1 MFKNILKNQSGIVF
15 LVPLLIFAAVA
26 TTGTVAAVQ
35 VNKVRNAKKAEPV
48 KIAEQRAAEQA
59 KDTVSDAL
67 AKAENVPAATP
78 DVPAT
83 AKPAAPPAQKPGES
97 KPPATKPAPAE
108 WKIVNP
114 SASTCSQGTFTVY
127 SSIPEGTKI
136 YNYYH
141 RDAIV
146 LATLGYKQSKSV
158 RCENSGFGPENS
170 TVSEHWLEYGEAG
183 VDGGEKY
190 INVKDVSVTA
200 PPQ

>member
-1 MFKNILKNQSGIVF
+1 MFKNILKNQAGIVF

-35 VNKVRNAKKAEPV
+35 VNKVRNTKKAETV
-48 KIAEQRAAEQA
+48 KIAEQKAAEQA

-78 DVPAT
+78 DVPAQ
-83 AKPAAPPAQKPGES
+83 AKPSTPPAQKPGES

-114 SASTCSQGTFTVY
+114 TASTCAQGTFTVY
-127 SSIPEGTKI
+127 GSISDGTKI

-141 RDAIV
+141 REAIV
-146 LATLGYKQSKSV
+146 VATLGYKQAKAV

-170 TVSEHWLEYGEAG
+170 TSSEHWLEYGEVG

-190 INVKDVSVTA
+190 INIKDVSITS